1 MNVTYLLAEHGE
13 EMPLEGGNSLL
24 TPANYDIVWSIIPL
38 AVVVFLFAKFVI
50 PKFQEVLDEREDRI
64 KGGMDRAE
72 AAQAEAKAALEKY
85 NAQLA
90 DARAEAATIREDARK
105 RGEQIEAE
113 HKAKAEEEAARII
126 EAGNKQLSA
135 NREQVVAD
143 LRSDLGQNS
152 INLAERLLGTELSDA
167 TQQSGTV
174 DSFLSELDNVAPAAR
189 K

>member
-13 EMPLEGGNSLL
+13 ELPLESGNSLL
-24 TPANYDIVWSIIPL
+24 LPANYDIVWSIIPL

-90 DARAEAATIREDARK
+90 DARAEAATISEDARK
-105 RGEQIEAE
+105 RGEQI
-113 HKAKAEEEAARII
+113 
-126 EAGNKQLSA
+126 
-135 NREQVVAD
+135 
-143 LRSDLGQNS
+143 
-152 INLAERLLGTELSDA
+152 
-167 TQQSGTV
+167 
-174 DSFLSELDNVAPAAR
+174 
-189 K
+189 